1 MLLCICYWRYYCHKV
16 VFKYT
21 FATGNTKWEEVN
33 EGLWLFHIF
42 HSVTLR
48 APALWLKNNKMI
60 KRTVIQHGETIQI
73 MSTTISNKT
82 SWLKQ
87 ETKWALD
94 LSFLV
99 MMGSKAEFCTSV
111 RSWQQC
117 FLVLTARVSLVTFL

>member
-1 MLLCICYWRYYCHKV
+1 
-16 VFKYT
+16 
-21 FATGNTKWEEVN
+21 
-33 EGLWLFHIF
+33 
-42 HSVTLR
+42 
-48 APALWLKNNKMI
+48 MI